1 MSQFEM
7 ENRDLFQ
14 MVNENHRRSNLTT
27 TVGFFVPEPKARQF
41 AKFEKAEQIR
51 KRNRKQNRDMA
62 AAIVV
67 TLFVA
72 VCGILIPLIF

>member
-41 AKFEKAEQIR
+41 AKFEMAEQI
-51 KRNRKQNRDMA
+51 RKQNRDMA
-62 AAIVV
+62 AAIAV

>member
-41 AKFEKAEQIR
+41 AKFEQAEQI
-51 KRNRKQNRDMA
+51 RKQNRDMA
-62 AAIVV
+62 AAIAG

-72 VCGILIPLIF
+72 VSGTLITLIF

>member
-51 KRNRKQNRDMA
+51 KQNRDMA
-62 AAIVV
+62 AAIAV

-72 VCGILIPLIF
+72 VSGILIPLLF

>member
-51 KRNRKQNRDMA
+51 KQNRDMA
-62 AAIVV
+62 AAIAVS
-67 TLFVA
+67 LFTA

>member
-51 KRNRKQNRDMA
+51 KQNRDMA
-62 AAIVV
+62 AAITV

>member
-51 KRNRKQNRDMA
+51 KQNRDMD
-62 AAIVV
+62 AAIAV

-72 VCGILIPLIF
+72 VSGILIPLLF

>member
-51 KRNRKQNRDMA
+51 KQNQDMD
-62 AAIVV
+62 AAIAV

-72 VCGILIPLIF
+72 VSGILIPLLF

>member
-51 KRNRKQNRDMA
+51 KQNRDMA
-62 AAIVV
+62 AAIAV

-72 VCGILIPLIF
+72 ACGILIPLLF